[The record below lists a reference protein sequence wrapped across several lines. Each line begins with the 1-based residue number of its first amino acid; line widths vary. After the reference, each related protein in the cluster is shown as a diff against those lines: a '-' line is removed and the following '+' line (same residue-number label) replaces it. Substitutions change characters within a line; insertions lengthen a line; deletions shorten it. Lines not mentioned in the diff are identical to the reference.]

1 MKTRL
6 KLWKLLSIAV
16 LLIGTSGSFAQTQ
29 APPPKDFQALLPNRY
44 KCLDLLE
51 LEKIKVNPQ
60 NNTITSADPE
70 LAADYRTVG
79 GWFQGFFTA
88 VNITMQPD
96 GDVTKGT
103 TPYQMTAWTFSYCR
117 AHPSQNLLDAALEL
131 LNALRRDSTTRK

>member
-1 MKTRL
+1 M
-6 KLWKLLSIAV
+6 
-16 LLIGTSGSFAQTQ
+16 
-29 APPPKDFQALLPNRY
+29 LLPIRY

-60 NNTITSADPE
+60 TDTVTFDDPN
-70 LAADYRTVG
+70 LAADYFAVK

-88 VNITMQPD
+88 VNITVQPD

-103 TPYQMTAWTFSYCR
+103 RPYQMMAWTFSYCR
-117 AHPSQNLLDAALEL
+117 AHPSENLVDAALEL